1 MKRPD
6 EDEDKFDHDPLGT
19 GWTGG
24 TNMHTQELIQQAQEL
39 GKLAGENAAAY
50 VFDGNT
56 APETYIRIL
65 RMYDDGDP
73 ALYDMIRE
81 PDLSG
86 EYADDPTPAS
96 LAKELGIDEDDERLN
111 DMCTA
116 WVEEAH
122 TSFWEELIRTIRDQ
136 VELAPLTPQEDHKT

>member
-1 MKRPD
+1 
-6 EDEDKFDHDPLGT
+6 
-19 GWTGG
+19 
-24 TNMHTQELIQQAQEL
+24 MHTQELIQQA
-39 GKLAGENAAAY
+39 KLNGASAGRAAASW

-65 RMYDDGDP
+65 RMYDDDDP
-73 ALYDMIRE
+73 ALYDMVRE

-96 LAKELGIDEDDERLN
+96 LAKELGMDEDDERLN

-116 WVEEAH
+116 WAEEAH
-122 TSFWEELIRTIRDQ
+122 ISFWEDLIRTIRYQ
-136 VELAPLTPQEDHKT
+136 VG